1 MPAYTPAQIRAKTA
15 LARKVVKHHF
25 GSAVKK
31 IEFKPAG
38 KSNFVFDVETKEGN
52 YIVRIATSRGKLN
65 HFMKEQWATHKAKE
79 AGVPVPDILE
89 VGHELIPF
97 PYMLQQKI
105 EGKEA
110 IDHPDRLKILSKL
123 GKYARII
130 HSIPTEGFGP
140 IFNWS
145 KNKLSRNKTWLE
157 FLERELR
164 VIDGLKFLDKHE
176 MLSKKKI
183 KRLHTEFERIKKW
196 KVTPLLNHC
205 DLRLKNVLV
214 NVEGQIKAIID
225 WENCASNCA
234 PYWDFSIALHD
245 LSIDGKQKFLEG
257 YELDIDEF
265 YRKAYA
271 LTAFNIINYIP
282 ALQSIIRKKDKK
294 TLELYKLRLD
304 GSLDLFTI

>member
-1 MPAYTPAQIRAKTA
+1 MPKYTATQIKSKTA
-15 LARKVVKHHF
+15 MARKVVKHHF
-25 GSAVKK
+25 GTALQK

-38 KSNFVFDVETKEGN
+38 KSNFVFDVLTKKGN
-52 YIVRIATSRGKLN
+52 FIVRIANSRAKLN
-65 HFMKEQWATHKAKE
+65 HFMKEQWATHKAKQ
-79 AGVPVPDILE
+79 AGVPVPEILE
-89 VGHELIPF
+89 VGHEIIPF

-110 IDHPDRLKILSKL
+110 VDHPDRLKILNKL

-130 HSIPTEGFGP
+130 HTIPTEGFGP

-145 KNKLSRNKTWLE
+145 KNKLSRKKTWIE
-157 FLERELR
+157 FLEKEFL
-164 VIDGLKFLDKHE
+164 VAEGLKFLDKHE
-176 MLSKKKI
+176 ILSKKKI
-183 KRLHTEFERIKKW
+183 KKLYNDFEKIKKW
-196 KVTPLLNHC
+196 KVTPCLNHC

-214 NVEGQIKAIID
+214 NEEGQIKAIID

-234 PYWDFSIALHD
+234 PFWDLSIALHD

-265 YRKAYA
+265 NKKAYA

-282 ALQSIIRKKDKK
+282 ALQGILNKKDKNG
-294 TLELYKLRLD
+294 LALYKLRLD
-304 GSLDLFTI
+304 GALDLFSI